1 MNKSPKIAEMFNC
14 NLCNYTCSKKSE
26 WYRHSLTSKHKNRT
40 NLDNLEPKIAE
51 IFNCKTCYKTY
62 TARNSLWYHEKK
74 CSNQAINLNET
85 NTVIEND
92 VNLKEL
98 FKLQLNENKELK
110 DMILEQSKLMMEN
123 IFLLIR

>member
-1 MNKSPKIAEMFNC
+1 MNKSPKIAENFNC
-14 NLCNYTCSKKSE
+14 NLCNYICSKKSE

-74 CSNQAINLNET
+74 CSNQAIILNET
-85 NTVIEND
+85 NTIIEND

-98 FKLQLNENKELK
+98 RNSDFDFSLG
-110 DMILEQSKLMMEN
+110 
-123 IFLLIR
+123 